1 MKLTLAEPKY
11 LKESISIISDL
22 VNEARFKV
30 NKDAIELVAMDP
42 ANVAMVIFK
51 LLSSSFTEYD
61 IKKDVEIAINL
72 SNFKQIM
79 RRARPND
86 MLTLELDPD
95 NKLRIQLKGDNLRTF
110 NLPIIELDEKEQK
123 IPELKFPVAIKMPS
137 GTLNEA
143 IEDVDVVAESVTF
156 TAEPKKFSISAE
168 GDLSQA
174 KIEIKEGENT
184 KIKVDVEDKVRAK
197 YSIEYLKKMINGSK
211 ISDEVSVYFNKDYP
225 LKLEY
230 KIIDK
235 VLLSFIL
242 APRVE
247 ND

>member
-1 MKLTLAEPKY
+1 MRLTLAEPKY
-11 LKESISIISDL
+11 LKESIAIISDL

-30 NKDAIELVAMDP
+30 TKDSIELVAMDP

-51 LLSSSFTEYD
+51 LLSSTFTEYD
-61 IKKDVEIAINL
+61 VKKDVEIAINL

-79 RRARPND
+79 RRAKPND
-86 MLTLELDPD
+86 MLTLELDQD
-95 NKLRIQLKGDNLRTF
+95 NKLKIQLKGANLRTF
-110 NLPIIELDEKEQK
+110 SLPIIELDEKEQK
-123 IPELKFPVAIKMPS
+123 IPDLKFPVTIKVPS
-137 GTLNEA
+137 STLNEA

-156 TAEPKKFSISAE
+156 IAEPKKFSVSAE

-174 KIEIKEGENT
+174 KIEMKESEEI
-184 KIKVDVEDKVRAK
+184 KIKVDGEDRIKAK

-211 ISDEVSVYFNKDYP
+211 IADEVSIYFNKDYP

-230 KIIDK
+230 KIVDR
-235 VLLSFIL
+235 VMLSFIL

>member
-1 MKLTLAEPKY
+1 MKLTLAEPRY
-11 LKESISIISDL
+11 LKESITIISDL

-30 NKDAIELVAMDP
+30 NKEAIELVAMDP

-51 LLSSSFTEYD
+51 LLASSFTEYD

-72 SNFKQIM
+72 SNLKQIM
-79 RRARPND
+79 RRAKPND

-95 NKLRIQLKGDNLRTF
+95 NKLKIQLKSDNLRTF

-123 IPELKFPVAIKMPS
+123 VPDLKFPVTIKLPS
-137 GTLNEA
+137 TVLNDA

-156 TAEPKKFSISAE
+156 IAEPKKFIVSAE

-174 KIEIKEGENT
+174 KIEVKESENV
-184 KIKVDVEDKVRAK
+184 KIKLDSENKIKAK
-197 YSIEYLKKMINGSK
+197 YSVEYLKKMICGSK
-211 ISDEVSVYFNKDYP
+211 ISDEVYIYFNNDYP

-230 KIIDK
+230 KTVDK

>member
-79 RRARPND
+79 RRAKPND

-110 NLPIIELDEKEQK
+110 NLPIIEFDEKEQK
-123 IPELKFPVAIKMPS
+123 IPDLKFPVAIKIPS

-156 TAEPKKFSISAE
+156 TAELKKFSISAE

-184 KIKVDVEDKVRAK
+184 KIKVDGEEKVRAK

-211 ISDEVSVYFNKDYP
+211 ISDEVSIYFNKDYP

-230 KIIDK
+230 KIVDK
-235 VLLSFIL
+235 VMLSFIL